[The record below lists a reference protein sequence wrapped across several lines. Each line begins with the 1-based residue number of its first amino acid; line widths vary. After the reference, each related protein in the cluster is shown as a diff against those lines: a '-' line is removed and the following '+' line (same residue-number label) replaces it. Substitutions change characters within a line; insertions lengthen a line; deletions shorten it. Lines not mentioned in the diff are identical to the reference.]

1 MDLIMR
7 IKRVASTKHGT
18 FGVIIW
24 KDAPFALT
32 LERPWANN
40 QKGKSCIPAGEY
52 AVLRCKASPDYGFK
66 NSSKFGDTFQVMN
79 VPGGRSYIL
88 FHKGNLDD
96 DTRGCIL
103 LGEQYGFL
111 RGQPAILASGPG
123 FKEFLGIMATKNGFD
138 LVITEHFDD

>member
-1 MDLIMR
+1 MMR
-7 IKRVASTKHGT
+7 IKRIASTKHGT
-18 FGVIIW
+18 FGVIW
-24 KDAPFALT
+24 GDGRAAPFALT
-32 LERPWANN
+32 LERPWADN
-40 QKGKSCIPAGEY
+40 QKGMSCIPAGEY

-66 NSSKFGDTFQVMN
+66 DSSKFGNTFQVMN
-79 VPGGRSYIL
+79 VPGRSYIL

-103 LGEQYGFL
+103 IGEQYGFL